1 MSQVGKI
8 AAVAC
13 AFVFVALPVWAAPKL
28 DKETCVQLKS
38 EQATFIQS
46 GILADVQRGPAWAKS
61 NLAAERI
68 REIELFITLD
78 EQIKFGCREVTLTG
92 DAIRAGEAAQ
102 RLELNPNADPTAPPP
117 PAPANDG
124 EEGGAPAK
132 AESGDAAPAASAAA
146 PSAKPVLKPKTER
159 RSRPADAKPKVVDA
173 YTPPRVL
180 TVLLKCPPR
189 LPIRATLRATLQRRN
204 QCFQSGRPIRAAN
217 PGNQSGRPM
226 PWLQ

>member
-1 MSQVGKI
+1 MSQVAKI
-8 AAVAC
+8 SAVAC
-13 AFVFVALPVWAAPKL
+13 AFVLVVLPVRAAPKL

-38 EQATFIQS
+38 EQTTFIQS

-117 PAPANDG
+117 APANDG

-132 AESGDAAPAASAAA
+132 AESGDAADARPAAAAA

-159 RSRPADAKPKVVDA
+159 RSQPADAKPKVDDA
-173 YTPPRVL
+173 YTPPPG
-180 TVLLKCPPR
+180 TDS
-189 LPIRATLRATLQRRN
+189 TLAVPAAPADPGDT
-204 QCFQSGRPIRAAN
+204 SGDTAA
-217 PGNQSGRPM
+217 P
-226 PWLQ
+226 

>member
-1 MSQVGKI
+1 MSQVAKI
-8 AAVAC
+8 SAVAC
-13 AFVFVALPVWAAPKL
+13 AFVLVVLPVRAAPKL

-159 RSRPADAKPKVVDA
+159 RSRPADAKPKVDDA
-173 YTPPRVL
+173 YTPPPG
-180 TVLLKCPPR
+180 TDS
-189 LPIRATLRATLQRRN
+189 TLEVPAAPAD
-204 QCFQSGRPIRAAN
+204 SGDTSGDTAA
-217 PGNQSGRPM
+217 P
-226 PWLQ
+226 

>member
-1 MSQVGKI
+1 MFQVVRI
-8 AAVAC
+8 SAVAC
-13 AFVFVALPVWAAPKL
+13 VLVFVAAPVRAAPKL

-46 GILADVQRGPAWAKS
+46 GILADVQRGPEWAKS

-117 PAPANDG
+117 AAKDG
-124 EEGGAPAK
+124 EESGAPENT
-132 AESGDAAPAASAAA
+132 ESGDAADVAPAAA
-146 PSAKPVLKPKTER
+146 PSAKPVSKPKSER
-159 RSRPADAKPKVVDA
+159 RAQPATKPKVDDA
-173 YTPPRVL
+173 YTPSPDAESTL
-180 TVLLKCPPR
+180 TAPEVPQGTTGSDTP
-189 LPIRATLRATLQRRN
+189 
-204 QCFQSGRPIRAAN
+204 
-217 PGNQSGRPM
+217 
-226 PWLQ
+226 

>member
-1 MSQVGKI
+1 MFQVAKI
-8 AAVAC
+8 CGVAC
-13 AFVFVALPVWAAPKL
+13 ALVFVALPLRAAPKL

-46 GILADVQRGPAWAKS
+46 GIMADVQRGPAWAKS

-117 PAPANDG
+117 APANDG

-132 AESGDAAPAASAAA
+132 TESGDAAPAASVA
-146 PSAKPVLKPKTER
+146 PSAKSALKPKTER
-159 RSRPADAKPKVVDA
+159 RAQPATARPKADDA
-173 YTPPRVL
+173 YTPPTGTKGML
-180 TVLLKCPPR
+180 EAP
-189 LPIRATLRATLQRRN
+189 
-204 QCFQSGRPIRAAN
+204 AA
-217 PGNQSGRPM
+217 PADTGDTAAP
-226 PWLQ
+226 

>member
-1 MSQVGKI
+1 MFQVVKI
-8 AAVAC
+8 SAVAC
-13 AFVFVALPVWAAPKL
+13 ALLFVAFPVRAAPKL

-46 GILADVQRGPAWAKS
+46 GILADVQRGPEWAKS

-117 PAPANDG
+117 AAKDG
-124 EEGGAPAK
+124 EEGGAPANT
-132 AESGDAAPAASAAA
+132 ESGDAADAAPAAA
-146 PSAKPVLKPKTER
+146 PSAKPMLKPKSER
-159 RSRPADAKPKVVDA
+159 RAQPATKPKVDDA
-173 YTPPRVL
+173 YSPAPDAESTRTAPEVPQGTTGSDTP
-180 TVLLKCPPR
+180 
-189 LPIRATLRATLQRRN
+189 
-204 QCFQSGRPIRAAN
+204 
-217 PGNQSGRPM
+217 
-226 PWLQ
+226 

>member
-117 PAPANDG
+117 APANDG
-124 EEGGAPAK
+124 EEGGAPANTDV
-132 AESGDAAPAASAAA
+132 GDAAPATAAA
-146 PSAKPVLKPKTER
+146 PAAKSGSKPKAER
-159 RSRPADAKPKVVDA
+159 RSQPATAKPPAANTKANDA
-173 YTPPRVL
+173 YTPPTGSDSTFEV
-180 TVLLKCPPR
+180 PAAP
-189 LPIRATLRATLQRRN
+189 AN
-204 QCFQSGRPIRAAN
+204 SGETSGDTGGDTAA
-217 PGNQSGRPM
+217 P
-226 PWLQ
+226 